1 MLMWYRIIV
10 YIVLGLIALGTT
22 GVKNLEE
29 KMAFVGVEMTE
40 EDKRLVNSWPEEAR
54 KLGREFLDRWIP
66 FGYSL
71 TDRTSVMAVDQERGF
86 YFICNDIENRG
97 SDGPVIN
104 PTYFFYLWWDG
115 GFIEICAKEEEKRRE
130 VKIDNKI
137 RYKLYY
143 LKYDVFDMYLYQKK
157 AFYTKEFL
165 FNIVKEAFDV
175 YKSNGDD
182 PYYDSYIETL
192 VVNLNDVKLSGDWS
206 K

>member
-1 MLMWYRIIV
+1 
-10 YIVLGLIALGTT
+10 
-22 GVKNLEE
+22 
-29 KMAFVGVEMTE
+29 MAFVGVEMTE

-104 PTYFFYLWWDG
+104 PTYFFYLWWNG
-115 GFIEICAKEEEKRRE
+115 GFIEIYAKRERKRRIILE
-130 VKIDNKI
+130 NG
-137 RYKLYY
+137 RENYETYY
-143 LKYDVFDMYLYQKK
+143 LRYDAFQMYLHQEKTD
-157 AFYTKEFL
+157 YTKEYL
-165 FNIVKEAFDV
+165 LGVLKEAFEA
-175 YKSNGDD
+175 YKMSGNNPIFDT
-182 PYYDSYIETL
+182 YVET
-192 VVNLNDVKLSGDWS
+192 VVVDFDKVKLEGDWS